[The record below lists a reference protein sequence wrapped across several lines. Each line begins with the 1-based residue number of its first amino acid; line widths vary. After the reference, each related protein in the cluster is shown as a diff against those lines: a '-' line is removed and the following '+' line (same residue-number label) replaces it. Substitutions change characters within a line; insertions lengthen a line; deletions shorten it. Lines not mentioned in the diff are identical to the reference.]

1 MVPSP
6 ITHTSGRLLEFE
18 ALREMLRAYSSS
30 PLGHARVTELAPTT
44 DLAYIRRQQQ
54 LTAEVR
60 EFLRAGNRFEF
71 AGLLDPTI
79 VINKARIEGAAL
91 ETLEIRDIIALV
103 DRAAEWHQIVAH
115 PPAAIPQ
122 WLSVAELSA

>member
-1 MVPSP
+1 MHEFEQFGGPRGTHSAAHLLLRLKPSDGFISMVPSP
-6 ITHTSGRLLEFE
+6 VTHTSGRLLEFE

-60 EFLRAGNRFEF
+60 EFLRAGNRFEV
-71 AGLLDPTI
+71 ARLLDPT
-79 VINKARIEGAAL
+79 
-91 ETLEIRDIIALV
+91 T
-103 DRAAEWHQIVAH
+103 
-115 PPAAIPQ
+115 
-122 WLSVAELSA
+122 